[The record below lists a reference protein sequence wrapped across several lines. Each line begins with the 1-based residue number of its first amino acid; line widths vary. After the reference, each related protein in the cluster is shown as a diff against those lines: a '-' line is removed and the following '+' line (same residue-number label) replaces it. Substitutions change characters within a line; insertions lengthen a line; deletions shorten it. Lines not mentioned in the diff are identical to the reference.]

1 MAAGGAERVWL
12 ELVAE
17 LMAVPLTELPV
28 EPLVVQISRTL
39 GGVGCL
45 FATPLADGALTGRLI
60 PRELA
65 VLDQLADGLTAAS
78 IGRRRWA
85 SSVRT
90 VHKHLERVYAKL
102 NVADRL
108 SAVLR
113 ARDAGVLPGR
123 CTLSPLRVR

>member
-78 IGRRRWA
+78 IGRR
-85 SSVRT
+85 
-90 VHKHLERVYAKL
+90 LGIQC
-102 NVADRL
+102 
-108 SAVLR
+108 
-113 ARDAGVLPGR
+113 AGCR
-123 CTLSPLRVR
+123 RFESDE